1 MSSRANRRTM
11 RDNETIKQNHKTGRR
26 FVRNCLPNVEV
37 NTGFKI
43 QENALIENERHPFSF
58 VDKEY
63 NGSVGHGRRLLNQLL
78 RERANNEPADYNGDR
93 LFVVIEQ
100 QRQRVGQMET

>member
-1 MSSRANRRTM
+1 M
-11 RDNETIKQNHKTGRR
+11 RDNETIKQKHKTGRR